1 MSQLGKERQKEGID
15 VGGECLTSVEGQPFD
30 GGKGLEKTAGTGF
43 DVRSQHFFES
53 GHKTSTR
60 TTTDYNISTRSQN
73 GALRELTVNGLELGE
88 NLTTENDV

>member
-15 VGGECLTSVEGQPFD
+15 VGWECLTSVEGQPFD
-30 GGKGLEKTAGTGF
+30 RGKGLEETAGTGF
-43 DVRSQHFFES
+43 DVRSQHFFER

-60 TTTDYNISTRSQN
+60 TATDCKISTRSQS
-73 GALRELTVNGLELGE
+73 GGPRELTVNSLELGE